1 MAVRLAQDIVLS
13 IRHIFH
19 HKQLNSSKTG
29 ISKYSVLPLSHACKC
44 CKVSS
49 RHFFFKPHSQTIAAR
64 QPSVLSWYSTFWS
77 RATLRA
83 NLFLPKISARFRQVR
98 GGATFMLMPKA
109 AIDKND
115 CVIFFQHQ
123 IGWTWQFL
131 IMQPKTEA
139 LPVQCRPY
147 PFFWLGIFTAN
158 GGHRSWTGRWID
170 TVSHYWAIKWLK
182 QSCLFIMITMYKLV

>member
-83 NLFLPKISARFRQVR
+83 NLFCQKSVRVLGKCAAAQPSCWCQKQPLIKMTAWYFFNTKSGEPGSFLLCNLKRKPCRCSADRTHFSGRVFLLR
-98 GGATFMLMPKA
+98 MA
-109 AIDKND
+109 AI
-115 CVIFFQHQ
+115 VLERAAESIRSAI
-123 IGWTWQFL
+123 IGQS
-131 IMQPKTEA
+131 
-139 LPVQCRPY
+139 
-147 PFFWLGIFTAN
+147 N
-158 GGHRSWTGRWID
+158 G
-170 TVSHYWAIKWLK
+170 
-182 QSCLFIMITMYKLV
+182 